1 MTAFI
6 AVAALLVLAV
16 LAVIL
21 PPLLRHRSRQSISTT
36 GLASNAVIYGEQLAE
51 LDSELKAGSISE
63 AQWAASQAEIERRVL
78 EDEAAAPKALHR
90 RSLLAGI
97 VLALAIPAAATGI
110 YAWLGTPAAL
120 SPEPIARQDP
130 GHSVTPE
137 QIAAMVDRLAAKMEA
152 NPADVEGWV
161 MLGRSYAVL
170 SRYREA
176 AGAYA
181 KASNLRPDDATLL
194 ADYADILGM
203 ANGRKL
209 AGEPAAIVAKALK
222 ADPRNVKALALAG
235 TAAFEKSDYRAAVKH
250 WENATALLTEDS
262 EFRQSLQS
270 GIAEARGH
278 LGLGASV
285 ATGKPAQE
293 KSAKSTVAANLQGT
307 VSIAAAIAGQAR
319 PDDTVYVFARATK
332 GPRMPLAVVR
342 KKVSEMPFTFSLDDS
357 MAMAPDLKLSG
368 FSEVVVVARISAS
381 GLANPQKGDL
391 EAISAPVS
399 PVSKG
404 IRLEISK
411 ARD

>member
-21 PPLLRHRSRQSISTT
+21 PPLLRNRSAQSISTT

-51 LDSELKAGSISE
+51 LDSELKAGAISE
-63 AQWAASQAEIERRVL
+63 TQWAASQSEIERRVL
-78 EDEAAAPKALHR
+78 EDEAAAPAALHR
-90 RSLLAGI
+90 RSPLAGI
-97 VLALAIPAAATGI
+97 VLAVAIPMAAAGI

-120 SPEPIARQDP
+120 SPETIARQDP
-130 GHSVTPE
+130 AHSVTPE

-152 NPADVEGWV
+152 NPGDVEGWV

-170 SRYREA
+170 NRYREA
-176 AGAYA
+176 AGAYS
-181 KASNLRPDDATLL
+181 KASNLRPNDATLL

-209 AGEPAAIVAKALK
+209 AGEPAAIVARALK
-222 ADPRNVKALALAG
+222 ADPRNIKALALAG
-235 TAAFEKSDYRAAVKH
+235 TAAFEKSDYRAAIRY
-250 WENATALLTEDS
+250 WESATGLLTEDS

-278 LGLGASV
+278 LGQGTSV
-285 ATGKPAQE
+285 ATNKQGREAPVKA
-293 KSAKSTVAANLQGT
+293 TVGANLQGT
-307 VSIAAAIAGQAR
+307 VSIAASIASQAR
-319 PDDTVYVFARATK
+319 PDDTVYVFARAAK

-357 MAMAPDLKLSG
+357 MAMTPDLKLSG
-368 FSEVVVVARISAS
+368 FPEVVVVARISAS

-391 EAISAPVS
+391 EAVSAPVT
-399 PVSKG
+399 PLSKG
-404 IRLEISK
+404 IKLEISK

>member
-6 AVAALLVLAV
+6 AVAALMVLAV
-16 LAVIL
+16 LAIIL
-21 PPLLRHRSRQSISTT
+21 PPLLRNRSPQSISTT
-36 GLASNAVIYGEQLAE
+36 AMASNAAVYGEQLAE

-78 EDEAAAPKALHR
+78 EDEVATPAAQHR
-90 RSLLAGI
+90 RSPLAGI
-97 VLALAIPAAATGI
+97 VIALVIPVAATAI

-120 SPEPIARQDP
+120 SPETVARQDAA
-130 GHSVTPE
+130 HSVTPE
-137 QIAAMVDRLAAKMEA
+137 QISAMVDRLAAKMEA

-170 SRYREA
+170 GRYREA

-181 KASNLRPDDATLL
+181 KATKLRPDDATLL

-209 AGEPAAIVAKALK
+209 SGEPATVIARALK

-235 TAAFEKSDYRAAVKH
+235 TAAYEKSDYRAAVRH
-250 WENATALLTEDS
+250 WESAIGMLSEDS

-270 GIAEARGH
+270 GVAEARGH
-278 LGLGASV
+278 LGQGTNVATSKQGQTPAQATVGAS
-285 ATGKPAQE
+285 
-293 KSAKSTVAANLQGT
+293 LQGT
-307 VSIAAAIAGQAR
+307 VSIAAAVAKQAR

-342 KKVSEMPFTFSLDDS
+342 KKVSELPFTFSLDDS

-368 FSEVVVVARISAS
+368 FPEVVVVARISAS

-391 EAISAPVS
+391 EAVSAPVT

-404 IRLEISK
+404 IKLEISK

>member
-6 AVAALLVLAV
+6 AVAALLVLVV

-21 PPLLRHRSRQSISTT
+21 PPLLRSRSPQSISTT
-36 GLASNAVIYGEQLAE
+36 GLASNAVVYGEQLAD
-51 LDSELKAGSISE
+51 LDSELKAGAISPE
-63 AQWAASQAEIERRVL
+63 QWAATQAEIERRVL
-78 EDEAAAPKALHR
+78 EDEASTPTSLHR
-90 RSLLAGI
+90 KSPLAAL
-97 VLALAIPAAATGI
+97 VLALALPAATAGI
-110 YAWLGTPAAL
+110 YAWLGAPAAL
-120 SPEPIARQDP
+120 SPETVARQDP
-130 GHSVTPE
+130 AHSVTPE

-152 NPADVEGWV
+152 NPADVEGWI

-170 SRYREA
+170 GRYREA

-181 KASNLRPDDATLL
+181 KAANLRPDDATLL

-209 AGEPAAIVAKALK
+209 AGEPAAIVARALK
-222 ADPRNVKALALAG
+222 ADPRNIKALALAG
-235 TAAFEKSDYRAAVKH
+235 TAAFEKSDYRAAIRH
-250 WENATALLTEDS
+250 WENATNLLTEDS

-270 GIAEARGH
+270 GIADARGR
-278 LGLGASV
+278 LGQGAPVATGQQGLQTSPKATAGGTLQGTISIAASV
-285 ATGKPAQE
+285 A
-293 KSAKSTVAANLQGT
+293 S
-307 VSIAAAIAGQAR
+307 QAR

-342 KKVSEMPFTFSLDDS
+342 KKVSELPFTFSLDDS
-357 MAMAPDLKLSG
+357 MAMTPDLKLSG
-368 FSEVVVVARISAS
+368 FPEVVVVARISAS

-391 EAISAPVS
+391 EAVSAPVS

-411 ARD
+411 ARN